1 MKNQMNLQNY
11 AVISL
16 FLGYGSAMRANIST
30 HGGTH
35 DDVTALGDNVKDLG
49 SITSADETPAVTPHR
64 GSLKLCGLVR
74 INAVNKITFFYCL
87 SHSKIFYLLNIS
99 ELSTLKNVTA
109 NDLETSYILFLSQL
123 CNIQRTL

>member
-1 MKNQMNLQNY
+1 MCGTRPEDEELLVFAWLQN
-11 AVISL
+11 AAWIS
-16 FLGYGSAMRANIST
+16 
-30 HGGTH
+30 
-35 DDVTALGDNVKDLG
+35 K
-49 SITSADETPAVTPHR
+49 P
-64 GSLKLCGLVR
+64 LKKWIEAAG
-74 INAVNKITFFYCL
+74 IKKHITFHCL

>member
-35 DDVTALGDNVKDLG
+35 DAVTALGDNVKDLG

-64 GSLKLCGLVR
+64 GSLKLSGLVW
-74 INAVNKITFFYCL
+74 INAVNKITFFYSCCHNIVYL
-87 SHSKIFYLLNIS
+87 KSKF
-99 ELSTLKNVTA
+99 
-109 NDLETSYILFLSQL
+109 
-123 CNIQRTL
+123 